1 MNTPVTRLVF
11 SDLDGS
17 LLDHYSYSYEAALPQ
32 MEALERAGI
41 PLILVSSKTRAEI
54 LILRDEL
61 ANRHP
66 FIVENGAAVFIPQQY
81 FENQPAGTVARDGYW
96 VCEMAPPRG
105 QWLALLK
112 DLESEFPGCFDSFHR
127 AGVAG
132 IMAMTGLSELQAIA
146 ANQREYSEP
155 VRWLAEPEREA
166 QFLKR
171 LREAGATV
179 AKGGRFLAV
188 AGLSDKGQA
197 LVWLRNCYQRA
208 AGGGIVDDIAI
219 GDSANDCPML
229 EAAGTALLVRSPVH
243 DFPSLNKRDR
253 VSRSSSCGPA
263 GWAQGVARWLQSN
276 NFSA

>member
-1 MNTPVTRLVF
+1 MVRLVF

-17 LLDHYSYSYEAALPQ
+17 LLDHYSYSYAAALPQ

-54 LILRDEL
+54 LSLRDEL

-81 FENQPAGTVARDGYW
+81 FEEQPADTVDRDGYW
-96 VCEMAPPRG
+96 VYEMAPPRT
-105 QWLALLK
+105 QWLTVLK
-112 DLESEFPGCFDSFHR
+112 ELEGEFPGCFDSFHR

-132 IMAMTGLSELQAIA
+132 IMAMTGLSQEQATA

-155 VRWLAEPEREA
+155 VRWLADPEREA
-166 QFLKR
+166 LFVQR
-171 LREAGATV
+171 LQDAGATV
-179 AKGGRFLAV
+179 ARGGRFLAV
-188 AGLSDKGQA
+188 AGLSDKGRA

-208 AGGGIVDDIAI
+208 AGGAIVDDIAI

-229 EAAGTALLVRSPVH
+229 EAAGTALLIRSPVH
-243 DFPSLNKRDR
+243 DFPALDKREQ
-253 VSRSSSCGPA
+253 VSHSSSCGPA
-263 GWAQGVARWLQSN
+263 GWAEGVARWLQSN
-276 NFSA
+276 SNSA